1 MTDNELKQIKGG
13 STISATLINSI
24 ARGINAFYDLGKAFG
39 SAIRYAISK
48 KKC

>member
-1 MTDNELKQIKGG
+1 MTDNELKEIKGG
-13 STISATLINSI
+13 SISATLINSI

-39 SAIRYAISK
+39 SAIRYAISG